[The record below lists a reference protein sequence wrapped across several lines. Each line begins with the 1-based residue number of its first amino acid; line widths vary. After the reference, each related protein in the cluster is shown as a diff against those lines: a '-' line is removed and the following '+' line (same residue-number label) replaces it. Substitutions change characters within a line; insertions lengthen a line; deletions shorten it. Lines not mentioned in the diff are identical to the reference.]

1 MAIGTY
7 LAVSFLLK
15 AVTAVHRHLDV
26 HGINDILRQVIKM
39 FDEAKIPESAMYVR
53 GVSEAI
59 SDIMHTTLSPRDEP
73 LVVEGQGE
81 LFDINN
87 WTGNPVS

>member
-1 MAIGTY
+1 
-7 LAVSFLLK
+7 
-15 AVTAVHRHLDV
+15 
-26 HGINDILRQVIKM
+26 M